1 MTGGSAQLCPDCSPP
16 PGLPQPHPRSLQVPK
31 GQVQRGPGGSPSS
44 ELWAQGHSCTVV
56 PSHLA
61 LCSGHTAPSTKP
73 KSGVPKVTVP
83 TLLQEPRA
91 TIGAGV
97 KGRPSSQG
105 ALRATCCEPAVVQT
119 QRRQPTKEAGLLE
132 APYN

>member
-1 MTGGSAQLCPDCSPP
+1 M
-16 PGLPQPHPRSLQVPK
+16 PK
-31 GQVQRGPGGSPSS
+31 GQAQRGAGGSPSS
-44 ELWAQGHSCTVV
+44 ELQAQGHSCTVV

-61 LCSGHTAPSTKP
+61 LCSGHTVPSTRS

-83 TLLQEPRA
+83 PCLQEPRA
-91 TIGAGV
+91 TVGVGV
-97 KGRPSSQG
+97 KGRPSSQA
-105 ALRATCCEPAVVQT
+105 ALRATRCEPAVVQT